1 MIGVTCVPPATH
13 NDDDGYGD
21 FSSFKDSEGMSSARK
36 TRWRSIEFRGG
47 LCCVGSIFGGR
58 VSQGDIDI
66 IMIVVATSVILFTI
80 VNHPV
85 QVL

>member
-1 MIGVTCVPPATH
+1 MEE
-13 NDDDGYGD
+13 YW
-21 FSSFKDSEGMSSARK
+21 KR
-36 TRWRSIEFRGG
+36 G

-85 QVL
+85 QVLET

>member
-1 MIGVTCVPPATH
+1 MTCVPPATH
-13 NDDDGYGD
+13 NDDDGYRD
-21 FSSFKDSEGMSSARK
+21 FLSFKDSEGMSSARK
-36 TRWRSIEFRGG
+36 TRWRSIGRGG

-66 IMIVVATSVILFTI
+66 IMIVVAASVILFTI

-85 QVL
+85 QVLET